1 MRSLVSVPPGDAAA
15 CKDFDVRVLGPLEV
29 RHRQRVVQLPAGR
42 LRVLLSCLVMSPNE
56 VVSSDTLIDRI
67 WAETPVERA
76 RGALHTCVRRLRH
89 LLGPDLVQ
97 TRPGGYAL
105 RVSAESVDLLRFR
118 DLVRRSESA
127 GDDSGERLV
136 LLREALALRRGDPF
150 SDVASPWLDR
160 GVVPRLNEEWLSAL
174 MCRIDLEMAAGRHY
188 ELIHE
193 LRELTTAHPLHEASW
208 QRLILALHRC
218 GRRAEALEAY
228 QQVLAILRDELA
240 LDPSDELRE
249 LHRSVLDGGATPS
262 PAGGAG
268 ELEPVVGTIVHS
280 AVEPP
285 AQSPPIRPQQ
295 LPPDIPCFTGR
306 TRELARLDG
315 LLPAERGQSAQTTAI
330 AVVDGAAG
338 AGKTTLAIHWAHHV
352 RDRFPDGQL
361 YADLRGYGSGAP
373 VEPTAVLEMFLQALG
388 VPAQQIPSE
397 LDGRSALLRST
408 LAGRRVLVLLDNA
421 HDSAQVRPLLPGSH
435 CLVLVTSR
443 GQLRGLAVRHGAYR
457 VGLNRLSVEESVT
470 LLAGVVGE
478 DRIAAE
484 PDTAVRLAGLCAHM
498 PLALALAAERIH
510 HLSGPDNRTGSAA
523 GHTAPLHDLVAELA
537 VERDRLDVLSV
548 GDDET
553 SAVRGVFSWSYDAL
567 DTAAA
572 GAFRVLGL
580 HPGPDISIEAA
591 AVLIGVGTEQ
601 TRRLVEGLT
610 GRGLLERAGRDRY
623 RYRFHDLMRLY
634 AAERAEAE
642 ESERTRLAA
651 LHRVLCWYLHTA
663 DAAERMLNPGHQ
675 HRPPDPFEEGCEPL
689 AFSSHE
695 EALRWSETERANL
708 MAAVRLAFEV
718 GEYTIAWRLPT
729 VLWGFFNLRKHWG
742 DWIESHRVGLAAARA
757 QGDRCGE
764 ASVLTGFGFA
774 RWNQRRFTEAL
785 EWLESALVLRRE
797 LGDRWGEGI
806 ALTGLGRVRG
816 NLGEPRRALEHHA
829 EALGI
834 FEEIGNHWG
843 QGFALAGLGRVYQ
856 DLNESE
862 CAREHQSRAVGVF
875 RRIGN
880 RWGEGIALRD
890 LCLTY
895 AALGRHEETIAWCR
909 RALARCH
916 EPGARYA
923 KTRILNVLSHALCE
937 TGRSVEARRVW
948 GRTTAFFEEL
958 GDSNAARAGDLLGAP
973 TADAGW

>member
-1 MRSLVSVPPGDAAA
+1 M
-15 CKDFDVRVLGPLEV
+15 CNDFDFRVLGPLEV
-29 RHRQRVVQLPAGR
+29 GHRQGVVKLPAGR

-56 VVSSDTLIDRI
+56 VVSSDTLIDRL
-67 WAETPVERA
+67 WADTPVERA
-76 RGALHTCVRRLRH
+76 RGALHTCVRRLRR
-89 LLGPDLVQ
+89 LLCPDLVQ

-105 RVSAESVDLLRFR
+105 GVSVDRVDLLRFR
-118 DLVRRSESA
+118 DLVRRSEAA
-127 GDDSGERLV
+127 GDDSGEKLV

-150 SDVASPWLDR
+150 ADVASPWLDHE
-160 GVVPRLNEEWLSAL
+160 VVPRLNEEWQSAL
-174 MCRIDLEMAAGRHY
+174 MCRIDLEMAAGRHH
-188 ELIHE
+188 ELIPE

-228 QQVLAILRDELA
+228 QQVHAILRDELA

-249 LHRSVLDGGATPS
+249 LHRSILDGGATPS
-262 PAGGAG
+262 PGGGVG
-268 ELEPVVGTIVHS
+268 EQEPVAGTIVHP
-280 AVEPP
+280 AVDPP

-295 LPPDIPCFTGR
+295 LPPGIPCFTGR
-306 TRELARLDG
+306 TTELATLDG
-315 LLPAERGQSAQTTAI
+315 LLPAEDGQSPQRTAI

-338 AGKTTLAIHWAHHV
+338 AGKTTLAVHWAHRV

-361 YADLRGYGSGAP
+361 YADLRGYGMGAP

-388 VPAQQIPSE
+388 VPAQQIPPE

-408 LAGRRVLVLLDNA
+408 LADRRVLVLLDNA
-421 HDSAQVRPLLPGSH
+421 RDSAQVRPLLPGSH

-443 GQLRGLAVRHGAYR
+443 SQLRGLAVRHGAYR
-457 VGLNRLSVEESVT
+457 VSLDWLSVEESVT
-470 LLAGVVGE
+470 LLAGVLGE

-484 PDTAVRLAGLCAHM
+484 PDTAVQLAGLCAHM

-510 HLSGPDNRTGSAA
+510 HLPGPGNRTGAAA
-523 GHTAPLHDLVAELA
+523 GHSVPLHDLVAELA

-553 SAVRGVFSWSYDAL
+553 SAVRDVFSWSYDAL
-567 DTAAA
+567 DSAAAA

-580 HPGPDISIEAA
+580 HSGPDISTEAA
-591 AVLIGVGTEQ
+591 AVLIGVGPDQ
-601 TRRLVEGLT
+601 TRRLLEGLAD
-610 GRGLLERAGRDRY
+610 RGLLERASRDRY

-642 ESERTRLAA
+642 ESEPTRLAA
-651 LHRVLCWYLHTA
+651 LHRVLSWYMHTA
-663 DAAERMLNPGHQ
+663 DAAERILNPGHQ
-675 HRPPDPFEEGCEPL
+675 HLPPDPPEEGCEPL

-695 EALRWSETERANL
+695 EALRWCETERANL

-718 GEYTIAWRLPT
+718 GEYSIAWRLPT

-757 QGDRCGE
+757 QGDRYGE
-764 ASVLTGFGFA
+764 ASVLTSIGLA
-774 RWNQRRFTEAL
+774 RWDQRRFTEAL
-785 EWLESALVLRRE
+785 EWLEEALVLRRE
-797 LGDRWGEGI
+797 IGDRWGEGI
-806 ALTGLGRVRG
+806 ALTSLGRVRG
-816 NLGEPRRALEHHA
+816 NLGEHGRALKHHT

-834 FEEIGNHWG
+834 FEEIGNQWG
-843 QGFALAGLGRVYQ
+843 QGIALAGLGRVCQ

-862 CAREHQSRAVGVF
+862 RAREHLLRAVGVF

-909 RALARCH
+909 RALAPCH
-916 EPGARYA
+916 ETGSRHTRA
-923 KTRILNVLSHALCE
+923 RILNLLSRALCQ
-937 TGRSVEARRVW
+937 TGRSEEARQVW
-948 GRTTAFFEEL
+948 ERATAIFEEL
-958 GDSNAARAGDLLGAP
+958 GDSNAARAGDLLGA
-973 TADAGW
+973 AAVGAGW